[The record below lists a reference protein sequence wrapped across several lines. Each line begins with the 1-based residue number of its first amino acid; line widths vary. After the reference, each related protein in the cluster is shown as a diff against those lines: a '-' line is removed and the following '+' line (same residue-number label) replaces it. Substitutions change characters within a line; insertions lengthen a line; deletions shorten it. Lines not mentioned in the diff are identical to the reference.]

1 MGVGDVGLQT
11 SELAHHLYQLGTNR
25 APSLHDLTAMHLL
38 GDRSDALTEPTLPVD
53 VAGDH
58 QQEDLAKQIFAADW
72 RVHGTLTRDTSVWA
86 GVENRKRSPAG
97 SNSSPLVWLSF

>member
-72 RVHGTLTRDTSVWA
+72 RVHGTEGERQSF
-86 GVENRKRSPAG
+86 G
-97 SNSSPLVWLSF
+97 SLVLYPNANSGH